1 MGTELDALTNKVVSL
16 AAWQWEPGMLTVC
29 GVRVFEGGDDYLI
42 GHRPGPTNRGGGR
55 VDTMDIGG
63 FLPDL
68 TDPATVGCLLHRV
81 RGAHKAPRAML
92 KLSGATEAFEV
103 FDPDSWSMELA
114 SLSGGAFPTEVEALV
129 AALEQAP

>member
-1 MGTELDALTNKVVSL
+1 
-16 AAWQWEPGMLTVC
+16 
-29 GVRVFEGGDDYLI
+29 
-42 GHRPGPTNRGGGR
+42 
-55 VDTMDIGG
+55 
-63 FLPDL
+63 
-68 TDPATVGCLLHRV
+68 
-81 RGAHKAPRAML
+81 ML